1 MTGQT
6 EDPPYVLDDQVGFLL
21 RRAWQRHST
30 IFNARIGAD
39 LTSQQFAVIAK
50 LAEVGDQSQNQ
61 LGRLVAMDAATIKGV
76 VARLAAR
83 GHVAT
88 RVDPEDRRRL
98 SVSLTSEGAALA
110 AKTLPAARE
119 ITRETLAPL
128 TGSERK
134 TLLRL
139 LARIS

>member
-1 MTGQT
+1 MKKT
-6 EDPPYVLDDQVGFLL
+6 EANPDYVLDQQIGFIL

-30 IFNARIGAD
+30 IFNDTIGVD

-76 VARLAAR
+76 VARLTKR
-83 GHVAT
+83 GFVT
-88 RVDPEDRRRL
+88 TNVDPGDRRRL
-98 SVSLTSEGAALA
+98 SVSLTEKGAQLVDATRAEALA
-110 AKTLPAARE
+110 
-119 ITRETLAPL
+119 ITRKTLAPL
-128 TGSERK
+128 TGSEQS

-139 LARIS
+139 LAKIS